1 MNDCIKLLPDHV
13 ANQIAAGEVVQ
24 RPASVV
30 KELLENAVD
39 AGAHNITLI
48 VKDSGK
54 TLIQVIDDGQGM
66 STTDARM
73 AFERHATSK
82 ISSADDLFNLH
93 TKGFRG
99 EALASISAVAQVEL
113 KTKRETEDIGT
124 QIRIEGSTVQSQD
137 PCVHPNGTSIAVKN
151 LFYNIPAR
159 RNFLKSNQVEQRHI
173 IDEFER
179 VALAHPKVGFK
190 CIHNKN
196 ELFRLPQAKLR
207 QRIVAIMGKKIDEN
221 LVPVEETTDLI
232 TVEGFVT
239 KPSFAKRT
247 RGEQFFFVN
256 DRFIK
261 NSYLHY
267 AVSQA
272 FDGLLKPKT
281 HPSYFL
287 YFKIDA
293 KHIDI
298 NIHPTKTEI
307 KFDDEYSIYSILR
320 SSVKHS
326 LGQFNVAP
334 VLDFEKD
341 KTMETKYSSQGSN
354 AKLPKVEVD
363 RNFNP
368 FQNDFSSNSF
378 LTKPGKG
385 QSNEVWKS
393 MYSGLSEDIEAASID
408 VEFESE
414 MSSNELFDEVQH
426 QQNSF
431 QLMRK
436 YIVCSLSSGLILI
449 NQNRAHERILY
460 EQFLTQI
467 TQEAGSSQQLMFPL
481 SLELTEEQLRLLK
494 SLESSLEL
502 TGFMFDFSKE
512 TNGEVL
518 INGIPTM
525 LTESQIYD
533 VIDELI
539 ADFKAGIP
547 ESGFDRNNRLSMI
560 MAKNMA
566 IPNGKN
572 LKEQEQQD
580 VINALFSCKEP
591 AFSPSNQPI
600 FVQLDEKYIDKLFHT

>member
-1 MNDCIKLLPDHV
+1 MSDSIKLLPDHV

-30 KELLENAVD
+30 KELLENAID
-39 AGAHNITLI
+39 AEAKNISLI

-54 TLIQVIDDGQGM
+54 TLIQVIDDGKGM

-82 ISSADDLFNLH
+82 ITSADDLFNLH

-99 EALASISAVAQVEL
+99 EALASIAAVSHVEL
-113 KTKRETEDIGT
+113 KTKRVEDETGT
-124 QIRIEGSTVQSQD
+124 QILIEGSDVKAQE
-137 PCVHPNGTSIAVKN
+137 PCVLPHGTSIAVKN

-179 VALAHPKVGFK
+179 VALAHPDVAFK
-190 CIHNKN
+190 CIHNNN
-196 ELFRLPQAKLR
+196 ELFRLPQSKLR
-207 QRIVAIMGKKIDEN
+207 QRIVGIMGKKIDEN
-221 LVPVEETTDLI
+221 LVPVQEETDLI
-232 TVEGFVT
+232 KVIGFTT
-239 KPSFAKRT
+239 KPSFAKRS

-256 DRFIK
+256 NRFIK
-261 NSYLHY
+261 NSYLHH

-281 HPSYFL
+281 HPSYFI
-287 YFKIDA
+287 YFDIDP
-293 KHIDI
+293 KSIDI

-307 KFDDEYSIYSILR
+307 KFEDEYGIYAILR

-334 VLDFEKD
+334 VLDFDRD
-341 KTMETKYSSQGSN
+341 KSMDTNYTTQNSS

-368 FQNDFSSNSF
+368 FQHDNNFKTRNQSSQQDETWQK
-378 LTKPGKG
+378 L
-385 QSNEVWKS
+385 
-393 MYSGLSEDIEAASID
+393 YSGLSDDIGETVD
-408 VEFESE
+408 VEFESD
-414 MSSNELFDEVQH
+414 MHADDLFKHEDHDH
-426 QQNSF
+426 QSF
-431 QLMRK
+431 QLLKK
-436 YIVCSLSSGLILI
+436 YIVLQTSSGLLII
-449 NQNRAHERILY
+449 NQHRAHERVLY
-460 EQFLTQI
+460 EQFLSQI
-467 TQEAGSSQQLMFPL
+467 TQEAGNSQQLMFPL
-481 SLELTEEQLRLLK
+481 NVELSAEEINLLK
-494 SLESSLEL
+494 SLNESLVL

-512 TNGEVL
+512 IEGFVN
-518 INGIPTM
+518 INGIPSM
-525 LTESQIYD
+525 LIESQIYE
-533 VIDELI
+533 VLDELM

-547 ESGFDRNNRLSMI
+547 DSGFDRNNRLSMI

-566 IPNGKN
+566 VPNGKV
-572 LKEQEQQD
+572 LKSQEQSD
-580 VINALFSCKEP
+580 IINSLFSCKEP

-600 FVQLDEKYIDKLFHT
+600 FAKLEETHLDKLFHT

>member
-1 MNDCIKLLPDHV
+1 MNDSIRLLPDHV

-30 KELLENAVD
+30 KELLENAID
-39 AGAHNITLI
+39 ADAENITLI

-54 TLIQVIDDGQGM
+54 TLIQVIDDGSGM
-66 STTDARM
+66 SVTDARM

-82 ISSADDLFNLH
+82 INSAEDLFNLH

-99 EALASISAVAQVEL
+99 EALASIAAVAQVEL
-113 KTKRETEDIGT
+113 KTKRETDDIGT
-124 QIRIEGSTVQSQD
+124 QICIEGSEVKSQQ
-137 PCVHPNGTSIAVKN
+137 PTVHPRGTSIAVKN

-159 RNFLKSNQVEQRHI
+159 RNFLKSNSVEQRHI

-179 VALAHPKVGFK
+179 VALAHPLVSFK

-196 ELFRLPQAKLR
+196 ELFRLPQSNKR
-207 QRIVAIMGKKIDEN
+207 QRIVAIMGKKINEN
-221 LVPVEETTDLI
+221 LVPVKEETDLI
-232 TVEGFVT
+232 KVEGFVT

-256 DRFIK
+256 DRYIK
-261 NSYLHY
+261 NSYLHH
-267 AVSQA
+267 AINQA

-281 HPSYFL
+281 HPSYFIYL
-287 YFKIDA
+287 DIDA

-320 SSVKHS
+320 SAVKHS

-334 VLDFEKD
+334 VLDFNKD
-341 KTMETKYSSQGSN
+341 KSMDTAYSSHKAF

-368 FQNDFSSNSF
+368 FHDNFSAKKTETRPSSQD
-378 LTKPGKG
+378 G
-385 QSNEVWKS
+385 EDVWEK
-393 MYSGLSEDIEAASID
+393 MYSGLSEDMESASVE

-414 MSSNELFDEVQH
+414 VSSAQLFENIEQEK
-426 QQNSF
+426 NSF
-431 QLMRK
+431 QLLQK
-436 YIVCSLSSGLILI
+436 YIVCSIASGLIVI
-449 NQNRAHERILY
+449 NQHRAHERILY
-460 EQFLTQI
+460 EQFLKQI
-467 TQEAGSSQQLMFPL
+467 TQDAGSSQQLMFPL
-481 SLELTEEQLRLLK
+481 SLELTDEDIRLLK
-494 SLESSLEL
+494 DLESSLEL

-512 TNGEVL
+512 EAGEIL
-518 INGIPTM
+518 INGIPGM
-525 LTESQIYD
+525 LTESQIYE

-539 ADFKAGIP
+539 ADFKEAIP
-547 ESGFDRNNRLSMI
+547 DTGFDRNNRLSMV

-566 IPNGKN
+566 IPSGKA
-572 LKEQEQQD
+572 LKTEEQQD
-580 VINALFSCKEP
+580 IIHALFSCKEP
-591 AFSPSNQPI
+591 AFSPTNQPI
-600 FVQLDEKYIDKLFHT
+600 FVQLDEKQIDKLFHT

>member
-1 MNDCIKLLPDHV
+1 MNDSIKLLPDHV

-30 KELLENAVD
+30 KELLENAID
-39 AGAHNITLI
+39 AEAKNISLI

-54 TLIQVIDDGQGM
+54 TLIQVIDDGKGM

-82 ISSADDLFNLH
+82 INSADDLFNLH

-99 EALASISAVAQVEL
+99 EALASIAAVSHVEL
-113 KTKRETEDIGT
+113 KTKRVEDETGT
-124 QIRIEGSTVQSQD
+124 QILIEGSDVKSQE
-137 PCVHPNGTSIAVKN
+137 PCVLPHGTSIAVKN

-179 VALAHPKVGFK
+179 VALAHPDVAFK
-190 CIHNKN
+190 LIHNAN
-196 ELFRLPQAKLR
+196 ELFRLSSSKLR
-207 QRIVAIMGKKIDEN
+207 QRIVGVMGKKIDEN
-221 LVPVEETTDLI
+221 LVPIQEETDLI
-232 TVEGFVT
+232 KVSGFTT
-239 KPSFAKRT
+239 KPSFAKRS

-256 DRFIK
+256 NRFIK
-261 NSYLHY
+261 NSYLHH

-272 FDGLLKPKT
+272 FEGLLKPKT
-281 HPSYFL
+281 HPSYFI
-287 YFKIDA
+287 YFDIDP
-293 KHIDI
+293 KSIDI

-307 KFDDEYSIYSILR
+307 KFEDEYSIYSILR
-320 SSVKHS
+320 SAVKHS
-326 LGQFNVAP
+326 LGQFNVTP
-334 VLDFEKD
+334 VLDFDRD
-341 KTMETKYSSQGSN
+341 KSMDTDYSSQKSS

-368 FQNDFSSNSF
+368 FEQESNFKSQNYKSAQN
-378 LTKPGKG
+378 
-385 QSNEVWKS
+385 QQNETWQKL
-393 MYSGLSEDIEAASID
+393 YAGLNDDTDLSVD

-414 MSSNELFDEVQH
+414 IQSKTLFEDDKIEQR
-426 QQNSF
+426 SF

-436 YIVCSLSSGLILI
+436 YIVFPTSSGLLII
-449 NQNRAHERILY
+449 NQHRAHKRILY
-460 EQFLTQI
+460 EQFLSQI

-481 SLELTEEQLRLLK
+481 SLELSSDEVGLLK
-494 SLESSLEL
+494 SLNESLEL

-512 TNGEVL
+512 NEGVVN
-518 INGIPTM
+518 INGIPSM
-525 LTESQIYD
+525 LVESQISE
-533 VIDELI
+533 VLDELI

-547 ESGFDRNNRLSMI
+547 ESGFDRNNRLSII

-566 IPNGKN
+566 VPNGKA
-572 LKEQEQQD
+572 LKSQEQSD
-580 VINALFSCKEP
+580 IINALFSCKEP

-600 FVQLDEKYIDKLFHT
+600 FAKLEETQIDKLFHT